1 MLNELVNIVTIG
13 YHVIIKVTKENI
25 LNTNT
30 SKTDVKDIKHGYCF
44 LFHNIENRRKYEGK
58 VMIHCK

>member
-30 SKTDVKDIKHGYCF
+30 STTDVKDI
-44 LFHNIENRRKYEGK
+44 NIVTVFSFVANTY
-58 VMIHCK
+58 VIFDNCKC